1 MAGVSGTEHSD
12 TERGDQLPADLNLD
26 EYVGVTTF
34 PDPARRRIVGG
45 LWLLCALGAAVV
57 TATHST
63 DGVLVN
69 KGLVFFAIGAAVI
82 GAYHFAAGAGLKLR
96 ETDALVL
103 ASKEVGF
110 PIGHASAQL
119 GFQGLL
125 SRPTWCILLYSADN
139 PPTKRGMV
147 LIDGRTAT
155 VLGNYV
161 EDNPEDPD
169 IWKNA

>member
-1 MAGVSGTEHSD
+1 MAEL
-12 TERGDQLPADLNLD
+12 EGDQLPADLNLD

-34 PDPARRRIVGG
+34 PDPGRRRVVGIG
-45 LWLLCALGAAVV
+45 WLVASAIAFAV
-57 TATHST
+57 TAANGT

-69 KGLVFFAIGAAVI
+69 KGLVGFAIGCALI
-82 GAYHFAAGAGLKLR
+82 GLYHVVAGTSLKVR
-96 ETDALVL
+96 ETDALVI

-125 SRPTWCILLYSADN
+125 AKPTWRILVYSADN
-139 PPTKRGMV
+139 PPTTRGMV
-147 LIDGRTAT
+147 LINGRSGA

-161 EDNPEDPD
+161 EANPEDPE

>member
-1 MAGVSGTEHSD
+1 MAELTNHRDE
-12 TERGDQLPADLNLD
+12 LPSDLNLD

-34 PDPARRRIVGG
+34 PDPGRRRLVGFG
-45 LWLLCALGAAVV
+45 WILVGAIAFAVAASV
-57 TATHST
+57 GT

-69 KGLVFFAIGAAVI
+69 NGLVGFAIGAALIGLYHVI
-82 GAYHFAAGAGLKLR
+82 AGTSLKVR

-125 SRPTWCILLYSADN
+125 AKPTWRILVYSADN

-147 LIDGRTAT
+147 LVDGRTGA

-161 EDNPEDPD
+161 EDNPEDPK
-169 IWKNA
+169 IWQNSG

>member
-1 MAGVSGTEHSD
+1 MADLDHS
-12 TERGDQLPADLNLD
+12 DQLPADLNLD

-34 PDPARRRIVGG
+34 PDPGRRRVVGMG
-45 LWLLCALGAAVV
+45 WIAVGAIAFAV
-57 TATHST
+57 AAAAGT

-69 KGLVFFAIGAAVI
+69 NGLVGFAIACVLI
-82 GAYHFAAGAGLKLR
+82 GAYHVIAGTSLKIR
-96 ETDALVL
+96 ETDAL
-103 ASKEVGF
+103 AIAAKEVGF

-125 SRPTWCILLYSADN
+125 AKPTWRILVYSADN

-147 LIDGRTAT
+147 LINGKSGT

-161 EDNPEDPD
+161 EDNPEDPK
-169 IWKNA
+169 IWANA

>member
-1 MAGVSGTEHSD
+1 MADV
-12 TERGDQLPADLNLD
+12 GDQHDALPAELDLD
-26 EYVGVTTF
+26 QYVGVTTF
-34 PDPARRRIVGG
+34 PDPGRRRVVGA
-45 LWLLCALGAAVV
+45 LWLAFAAIAATVV
-57 TATHST
+57 AANGT

-69 KGLVFFAIGAAVI
+69 RGLVAFAIGSALI
-82 GAYHFAAGAGLKLR
+82 GAYHLVAGASLKLR
-96 ETDALVL
+96 EADALVT

-125 SRPTWCILLYSADN
+125 ARPTWRILLYSADN

-147 LIDGRTAT
+147 LVDGRSGA

-161 EDNPEDPD
+161 EENPEDPS
-169 IWKNA
+169 IWKNG

>member
-1 MAGVSGTEHSD
+1 MTTPDHRDE
-12 TERGDQLPADLNLD
+12 LPADLNLD
-26 EYVGVTTF
+26 EYVGITTF
-34 PDPARRRIVGG
+34 PDPGRRRWVGV
-45 LWLLCALGAAVV
+45 LWLVCAFVAQIVAFANG
-57 TATHST
+57 T

-69 KGLVFFAIGAAVI
+69 KGLVFFAIGAALI
-82 GAYHFAAGAGLKLR
+82 GAYHLAAGASLKLR
-96 ETDALVL
+96 ETDALVI

-125 SRPTWCILLYSADN
+125 SRPTWRILLYSADN

-147 LIDGRTAT
+147 LIDGRSGN

-161 EDNPEDPD
+161 EDNPEDPS
-169 IWKNA
+169 IWNA